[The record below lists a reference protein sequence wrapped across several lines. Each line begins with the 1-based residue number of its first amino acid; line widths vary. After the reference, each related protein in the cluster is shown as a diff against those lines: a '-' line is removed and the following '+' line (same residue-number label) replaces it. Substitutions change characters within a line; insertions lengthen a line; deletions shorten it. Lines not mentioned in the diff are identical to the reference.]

1 MLDLMCC
8 PRPLGFC
15 LSFSLNVVAAA
26 CLSIWRRHFDKVL
39 TASQIVP
46 SARARARLALMEA
59 MSLGAP
65 TRGKTPQAG
74 QGGLA
79 PEAAVRTRRPGLS
92 VHPDKCPSQAL

>member
-1 MLDLMCC
+1 MPKHL
-8 PRPLGFC
+8 
-15 LSFSLNVVAAA
+15 AAA
-26 CLSIWRRHFDKVL
+26 LRQGPYRQSNRAIR
-39 TASQIVP
+39 
-46 SARARARLALMEA
+46 ARARARLALMEA
-59 MSLGAP
+59 MSLGAA